1 MPTLKQFRYLVAVA
15 DTLNF
20 RRAADLSHVSQP
32 TLSGQLRLLEQ
43 RLGARLV
50 ERGRTR
56 VILTPIG
63 RDVVARVRPVLRDI
77 QDIVD
82 LARRDRD
89 PLIGRTRLG
98 VLPTLGPY
106 LLPHILPELRRRHP
120 ALKLYIR
127 EGLTH
132 DLVARLGTGDL
143 DLLLTA
149 LPLRGDDMEVAPLF
163 QEPLHLVVPKGHHL
177 ADRRSV
183 RRRDLAGQNILTLE
197 RGHRLHRDVQELC
210 AQCGAHLL
218 LEYEGTSLDTLRQ
231 MVGMGLGL
239 AFLPALYTRL
249 EAPADRQIVVCRF
262 ADKPLTRTVCL
273 AWRRAAPRR
282 AQYAQIATLLR
293 RAVHER
299 VPELALPRRRGGA
312 TAMTVDTPSDG

>member
-20 RRAADLSHVSQP
+20 HRAANLSHVSQP

-43 RLGARLV
+43 RLGVQLV
-50 ERGRTR
+50 ERSRTR
-56 VILTPIG
+56 VLVTPIG
-63 RDVVARVRPVLRDI
+63 KDIVARVRPVLRDV
-77 QDIVD
+77 QDIID
-82 LARRDRD
+82 LARLDRD
-89 PLIGRTRLG
+89 PLAGRVRLG

-106 LLPHILPELRRRHP
+106 LLPLILPELRRRHP
-120 ALKLYIR
+120 ALRLYIR

-132 DLVARLGTGDL
+132 DLLARLGTGDL

-149 LPLRGDDMEVAPLF
+149 LPLPGGDVEVAPLF
-163 QEPLHLVVPKGHHL
+163 EEPLHLVLPKGHHL
-177 ADRRSV
+177 AERRSV
-183 RRRDLAGQNILTLE
+183 RRRDLAGQNVLTLE
-197 RGHRLHRDVQELC
+197 RGHRLHAEVRELC

-249 EAPADRQIVVCRF
+249 EASADRQVAVRRLG
-262 ADKPLTRTVCL
+262 DKPLTRTVCL

-282 AQYAQIATLLR
+282 AQYAQLANLLR
-293 RAVHER
+293 RAVRER
-299 VPELALPRRRGGA
+299 VPEFTVTRRRTRA
-312 TAMTVDTPSDG
+312 TAILADTPSDG